1 VSEVSRIV
9 AAYQPALRRLA
20 ASYEANPAQREDL
33 LQEMLLAL
41 LRALPRFRGESS
53 ERTFVYRVA
62 QNRALTHLLRRPQAA
77 QGLDAAAAEA
87 DPRPSP
93 EEQATQAQR
102 LAALQ
107 AALRRLPL
115 SQRQILVLA
124 LEGLSLRE
132 VGEIL
137 GITEN
142 NAAVRLSR
150 ARNALREAMEAQ

>member
-1 VSEVSRIV
+1 VSEGQRIV
-9 AAYQPALRRLA
+9 RAYEPALRRLA

-33 LQEMLLAL
+33 VQEMLLAL

-62 QNRALTHLLRRPQAA
+62 QNRALTHLLRRPEVSQE
-77 QGLDAAAAEA
+77 LSAAEI
-87 DPRPSP
+87 DPRPGP
-93 EEQATQAQR
+93 EELLTQAQR
-102 LAALQ
+102 RAALQ
-107 AALRRLPL
+107 AALLRLPL
-115 SQRQILVLA
+115 GQRQILVLA
-124 LEGLSLRE
+124 LEDLSLRE

-150 ARNALREAMEAQ
+150 ARAALREIMEGP